1 MQPVQGD
8 VTRLLQRWREGDE
21 TALAELTPLV
31 YAELLR
37 LGGRALR
44 QPQREPLLQPT
55 ALVHEAWL
63 RLAGKGRF
71 SVVNRGQFYVLA
83 AKIMRDI
90 LVDHLR
96 RRRATK
102 RGGSQVR
109 VTLDGVDA
117 VADAPVVDFLIL
129 DEAMTRLGEIK
140 RRYAQIVELRY
151 LAGLTIEETARTLH
165 VSHATIEREW
175 TFARAWLRRE
185 LRPATVSSPPQAAT
199 SRLNKLPPERR

>member
-1 MQPVQGD
+1 VHGD
-8 VTRLLQRWREGDE
+8 VTRLLQRWHDGDE
-21 TALAELTPLV
+21 AALAELTPLV

-37 LGGRALR
+37 LGSRALR
-44 QPQREPLLQPT
+44 QQPREALLQPT

-63 RLAGKGRF
+63 KLAGKGRF

-96 RRRATK
+96 RHRASK

-109 VTLDGVDA
+109 VTFDGVDA
-117 VADAPVVDFLIL
+117 AAGAPVVDFLIL

-151 LAGLTIEETARTLH
+151 LAGLTIEETASTLH

-185 LRPATVSSPPQAAT
+185 LRPRASSTPKQRP
-199 SRLNKLPPERR
+199 SV

>member
-1 MQPVQGD
+1 VHGD
-8 VTRLLQRWREGDE
+8 VTRLLQRWHQGDE

-31 YAELLR
+31 YAQLRR
-37 LGGRALR
+37 LGNRALQQ
-44 QPQREPLLQPT
+44 QPQEPLFQPT

-63 RLAGKGRF
+63 TLAGKERF
-71 SVVNRGQFYVLA
+71 SVRNRGQFYVLA

-90 LVDHLR
+90 LVDQLR
-96 RRRATK
+96 RRRASK

-117 VADAPVVDFLIL
+117 AAGSPVVDFLIL
-129 DEAMTRLGEIK
+129 DQALTRLGEIK
-140 RRYAQIVELRY
+140 PRYAQIVELRY
-151 LAGLTIEETARTLH
+151 LGGLTIEETASTLH

-185 LRPATVSSPPQAAT
+185 LRPPAASSTP
-199 SRLNKLPPERR
+199 RHCE